1 MTVTKKKTTM
11 AENLN
16 TLIRIIP
23 LLWRTAPG
31 RLTLSCVCYAILA
44 FIPLAQIWIVKETV
58 NTITQIIE
66 GHSELGMALL
76 LLLLQFLLMIGSDAI
91 QSINEYLV
99 VHLKQ
104 RAAFHID
111 EQIAIKASRLPLIF
125 FDKPEYY
132 DQLQRVSQGMAFRGL
147 TVIST
152 LMQLL
157 QQALTLL
164 WFVIYLARIDVW
176 FAVVIIL
183 LFIPSLIVNLK
194 IGQRRYAQMM
204 SQTVAERKSHY
215 VMGLMTGRSAAKEM
229 KLFRLTPYLLQKWK
243 LLYWKN
249 ANEKAALTKQSESS
263 RFLAQA
269 IIILSNMIGV
279 AYIVWMCSKGDL
291 SLGDYVALSQ
301 TFITLQ
307 AVIQSAT
314 YNLSL
319 MYEESLFL
327 RELFLFLDF
336 PEEQPDPEQPLALFK
351 LDHQIEVRDLC
362 FAYPNSEVQRLRNIS
377 FNIQAGQTV
386 AIVGENGAGKS
397 TLAKCL
403 VGLYQPS
410 DGSVLLDG
418 IPIADIDNES
428 MKSNISAIFQDFVQY
443 QFSIRENIGISHY
456 EQMDSNSLIYSA
468 AHKADIEQIAN
479 NSMHGLDTELGPI
492 FEGGQEL
499 SYGQWQKIALARAF
513 FKDAPIMLL
522 DEPTAA
528 VDPIS
533 EAYFYERFA
542 ELAKGKTTLMIS
554 HRLAS
559 CKIADHILVLKNG
572 ELIEQGNH
580 DTLIALNGEYAHM
593 FDLQAQ
599 WYVNEHEEEQPICLE
614 A

>member
-1 MTVTKKKTTM
+1 MTVTKKTSM

-23 LLWRTAPG
+23 LLWRTSPG
-31 RLTLSCVCYAILA
+31 RLTLSCTCYAILA

-58 NTITQIIE
+58 NTITKVIE
-66 GHSELGMALL
+66 GHNELQMALL

-104 RAAFHID
+104 RAAFYID
-111 EQIAIKASRLPLIF
+111 EQIAIKASHLPLVF

-157 QQALTLL
+157 QQALTLI
-164 WFVIYLARIDVW
+164 WFIIYLARIDVW
-176 FAVVIIL
+176 FAIVMIL
-183 LFIPSLIVNLK
+183 LFVPSLIVNLK

-204 SQTVAERKSHY
+204 NQTVAERKSNY

-229 KLFRLTPYLLQKWK
+229 KLFRLTPFLLQKWK
-243 LLYWKN
+243 HLYWKN
-249 ANEKAALTKQSESS
+249 ANEKAALTKQSETS
-263 RFLAQA
+263 RFLAQL
-269 IIILSNMIGV
+269 IIILSNMVGV
-279 AYIVWMCSKGDL
+279 AYIVWMCSNGDL

-301 TFITLQ
+301 AFITIQ

-327 RELFLFLDF
+327 KELFLFLDF
-336 PEEQPDPEQPLALFK
+336 PEEHPHQEQSLAPFK
-351 LDHQIEVRDLC
+351 LNHQIEVRDLC
-362 FAYPNSEVQRLRNIS
+362 FSYPSSEVQRLRNIS
-377 FNIQAGQTV
+377 FKIQAGQTI

-403 VGLYQPS
+403 VGLYQPCS
-410 DGSVLLDG
+410 GSVLIDG
-418 IPIADIDNES
+418 IPIANIDNVS
-428 MKSNISAIFQDFVQY
+428 MKANISAIFQDFVQY
-443 QFSIRENIGISHY
+443 QFSIRENIGLSHY
-456 EQMDSNSLIYSA
+456 EQMDSDHLIYSA
-468 AHKADIEQIAN
+468 AHKADIEQIA
-479 NSMHGLDTELGPI
+479 SSFMHGLDTELGPI

-580 DTLIALNGEYAHM
+580 DALIALNGEYANM

-599 WYVNEHEEEQPICLE
+599 WYVNEQGEEESVCSN

>member
-1 MTVTKKKTTM
+1 MTVTKTTM

-23 LLWRTAPG
+23 LLWRTSPG
-31 RLTLSCVCYAILA
+31 RLTLSCVCYAVLA

-58 NTITQIIE
+58 NSIMKIIE
-66 GHSELGMALL
+66 GHSELRMAYLFL
-76 LLLLQFLLMIGSDAI
+76 FLQFILMIGSDAI
-91 QSINEYLV
+91 QSLNEYTV
-99 VHLKQ
+99 VQLKQ
-104 RAAFHID
+104 RAAYYID
-111 EQIAIKASRLPLIF
+111 EQIAIKASRLPLVF

-157 QQALTLL
+157 QQTLTLV
-164 WFVIYLARIDVW
+164 WFIIYLARIDVW
-176 FAVVIIL
+176 FAIVMIL
-183 LFIPSLIVNLK
+183 LFLPSLVVNLK

-204 SQTVAERKSHY
+204 SQTVAERKSNY

-243 LLYWKN
+243 SLYWKN
-249 ANEKAALTKQSESS
+249 ADEKAALTKQSESS
-263 RFLAQA
+263 RFWAQL

-279 AYIVWMCSKGDL
+279 AYIVWMCSKGSL

-301 TFITLQ
+301 TFITIQ
-307 AVIQSAT
+307 AVIHSAT

-327 RELFLFLDF
+327 KELFLFLDF
-336 PEEQPDPEQPLALFK
+336 PEEQPEPEQLLAPFK
-351 LDHQIEVRDLC
+351 LDHQIEVRNLC
-362 FAYPNSEVQRLRNIS
+362 FSYPNSELERLRNIS
-377 FNIQAGQTV
+377 FNIQAGQTI

-403 VGLYQPS
+403 VGLYQPCG
-410 DGSVLLDG
+410 GSVLFDG
-418 IPIADIDNES
+418 IPIDDIDNVS

-456 EQMDSNSLIYSA
+456 EQMDNNPLIYSA
-468 AHKADIEQIAN
+468 AHKADIEQIT
-479 NSMHGLDTELGPI
+479 SGSIHGLETELGPI

-513 FKDAPIMLL
+513 FKDAPMMLL

-542 ELAKGKTTLMIS
+542 ELARGKTTLMIS

-572 ELIEQGNH
+572 ELIEQGDH
-580 DTLIALNGEYAHM
+580 DTLIALNGEYANM

-599 WYVNEHEEEQPICLE
+599 WYVNEHEEEQRLCSE